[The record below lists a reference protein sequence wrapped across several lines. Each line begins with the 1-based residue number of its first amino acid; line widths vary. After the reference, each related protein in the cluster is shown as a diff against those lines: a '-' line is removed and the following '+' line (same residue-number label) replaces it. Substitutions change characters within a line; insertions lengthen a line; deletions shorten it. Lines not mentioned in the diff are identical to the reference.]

1 MADLWNRF
9 IKNAIHFRYL
19 ISTTVESRDELL
31 KFVLIFLFRFSSLLS
46 WVFVLSGFSSKTRLP
61 GGLPRK
67 TSDICLSRDFTMT
80 CKDLLL
86 GNKLLPP
93 LLDFFMRERRKKYE
107 RKVKKKIPETKQDG
121 LKNLSISI
129 LVTRKFHR
137 GSQSTMGR
145 TWLECQTGLPLASL
159 AKDLILK
166 FLILKMGVIV
176 PSLPTSEK

>member
-67 TSDICLSRDFTMT
+67 ASDICLSRDFTMT

-129 LVTRKFHR
+129 LVTRK
-137 GSQSTMGR
+137 STGAAR
-145 TWLECQTGLPLASL
+145 APWGEHGLSVRLGCHWLVWPKTLSSNFSSL
-159 AKDLILK
+159 KW
-166 FLILKMGVIV
+166 G
-176 PSLPTSEK
+176 